1 MDTTVILCITTGC
14 VVTLA
19 AFIIVT
25 VVCVKKV
32 PRYSRN
38 RVEYKEVDNDDKEDD
53 DEEEDLLAEFNP
65 A

>member
-1 MDTTVILCITTGC
+1 MDTATTLLITTGC

-19 AFIIVT
+19 AFIIVM
-25 VVCVKKV
+25 VVCVKKF
-32 PRYSRN
+32 PKYSRN